1 MPETTPQVLN
11 HFALVRFTAAYWAL
25 APAARR
31 ERRDA
36 WLARLHEASEALH
49 LYQGFGL
56 EAGLDLIVWTATR
69 AAETGVPAAF
79 FRRLAAAYGPSRGDV
94 EITHA
99 LWGVTRPSQYTKT
112 RSTQELDPFA
122 PRALPYLVMY
132 PFTKT
137 SEWYLEPEEE
147 RRQMMF
153 EHIKIGKQYP
163 EITQL
168 LLYSTGLQDQE
179 FVVVYETEDLVKFSK
194 LVTELRSTAA
204 RPYTLADTPLHT
216 AVRIEDAAEL
226 AAWL

>member
-11 HFALVRFTAAYWAL
+11 HFALVRFTDSYWKE
-25 APAARR
+25 PPEIRR
-31 ERRDA
+31 ERREA
-36 WLARLHEASEALH
+36 WLARLARSCEALH

-56 EAGLDLIVWTATR
+56 EAGLDLVVWTAAR
-69 AAETGVPAAF
+69 AAEPGVPAAY
-79 FRRLAAAYGPSRGDV
+79 FRSLAAAYGPSRRDV
-94 EITHA
+94 EITRA
-99 LWGVTRPSQYTKT
+99 LWGFTRPSQYTKT

-122 PRALPYLVMY
+122 ARALPYLVMY

-137 SEWYLEPEEE
+137 SEWYLKPEDE

-153 EHIKIGKQYP
+153 EHIKVGKQYP

-194 LVTELRSTAA
+194 LVTELRSTTA

-216 AVRIEDAAEL
+216 AVRVHEAAEL